1 MARDISSTPQRHNSW
16 DILRSQDHSGPL
28 TTSHQSEPRNGYPG
42 ASIPPGTSTD
52 NHPRR
57 TYSDPGIFEE
67 TAISDHQESFAQKS
81 KQDLAQSYRD
91 TNLDLSA
98 MIDGGSTSLP
108 TKLHDRV
115 DQSSSGSAKR
125 KINGASDSSRRP
137 GPPSSGVGNHGL
149 ERPRENKRRPEVE
162 DPVASHGIQ
171 QPRKKHKPISQS
183 NYTQEEKKWVVYYLK
198 GEVSRRNLTESK
210 WDIVSRELVKHG
222 LRRSKCSIKAWWSR
236 YGREETGF
244 DERQNPNG
252 RNLVT
257 SKQDPEDRKKARR
270 LKKQQLRKEGQT
282 MLDRDSEG
290 PAAGQCRASHMS
302 SGPRL

>member
-1 MARDISSTPQRHNSW
+1 MANQHTLVRYS
-16 DILRSQDHSGPL
+16 LRAA
-28 TTSHQSEPRNGYPG
+28 T
-42 ASIPPGTSTD
+42 A
-52 NHPRR
+52 RR
-57 TYSDPGIFEE
+57 SVVIHVAYFFVEKAHKEMKPTGIFEE
-67 TAISDHQESFAQKS
+67 TAVSDHQESSAQKS
-81 KQDLAQSYRD
+81 TQNLAQSYRD
-91 TNLDLSA
+91 NNLDLSA
-98 MIDGGSTSLP
+98 MTTDGGSTSLP
-108 TKLHDRV
+108 TKLHGRA
-115 DQSSSGSAKR
+115 DQSSSGSPKR
-125 KINGASDSSRRP
+125 KINGASDPSQRP
-137 GPPSSGVGNHGL
+137 VPPSSGVGSRGL

-171 QPRKKHKPISQS
+171 QPRKKHKSISQS

-198 GEVSRRNLTESK
+198 GEVSRGNLTESK
-210 WDIVSRELVKHG
+210 WDIVSRELIKHG

-257 SKQDPEDRKKARR
+257 SKQDPEERKKARR

-290 PAAGQCRASHMS
+290 PAAGQRRASKMS
-302 SGPRL
+302 LGPRL

>member
-1 MARDISSTPQRHNSW
+1 MARDISSSPQTHNSW
-16 DILRSQDHSGPL
+16 DTLGSEDHSEPL
-28 TTSHQSEPRNGYPG
+28 TTSHQSKPRNRYPG
-42 ASIPPGTSTD
+42 ASFPPDTSTN

-67 TAISDHQESFAQKS
+67 TAVGDHQGSSAQKS
-81 KQDLAQSYRD
+81 TQDLAQSYRD

-98 MIDGGSTSLP
+98 MTDGGSTSLP
-108 TKLHDRV
+108 TKLHGRV

-125 KINGASDSSRRP
+125 KINGASDPSQRP
-137 GPPSSGVGNHGL
+137 VPPSSGVRSRGL

-171 QPRKKHKPISQS
+171 QPRKKHKSISQS
-183 NYTQEEKKWVVYYLK
+183 NYTHEEKKWVRYYLK
-198 GEVSRRNLTESK
+198 GEVSRGNLTESK
-210 WDIVSRELVKHG
+210 WDIVSRELIKHG

-236 YGREETGF
+236 YGREEMGF

-290 PAAGQCRASHMS
+290 PAAGQRRASNMS
-302 SGPRL
+302 LGPRL